1 MSTTKPFRAKSLLN
15 LTSNLRLFLITK
27 RLMAKKIS
35 RGQDPEVIA
44 SMPVFQFTS
53 DKISAKRKKRIY
65 CWGYS
70 GGGALGRLGLF
81 RRIKYVGRPAPPPIE
96 IKRAPMRM
104 DFVDHQTIVTDVAA
118 GFGFTVSENVFFI
131 LKFFLWF
138 K

>member
-1 MSTTKPFRAKSLLN
+1 
-15 LTSNLRLFLITK
+15 
-27 RLMAKKIS
+27 MAKKIS

-131 LKFFLWF
+131 LKFFF
-138 K
+138 VV